1 MTSTNPSWGSAFR
14 PGTKPMTFI
23 AGTHGAWKIE
33 HIANIIGETLPW
45 AERLD
50 VQAGLIERP
59 NCTWAFRGVAG
70 HARYVERRERGPLDE
85 ASPPL
90 NRPEATK
97 AAFIP
102 MRKSPEWWVLT
113 QDERRAIFEERSHHI
128 ELSMKYLPAI
138 ARGLYHCRDL
148 GEPFDFIAWFEFA
161 PKDAGAFAD
170 LLAELRATEEWTF
183 VDREVEVRLER

>member
-1 MTSTNPSWGSAFR
+1 MV
-14 PGTKPMTFI
+14 
-23 AGTHGAWKIE
+23 GA
-33 HIANIIGETLPW
+33 
-45 AERLD
+45 
-50 VQAGLIERP
+50 
-59 NCTWAFRGVAG
+59 
-70 HARYVERRERGPLDE
+70 
-85 ASPPL
+85 
-90 NRPEATK
+90 
-97 AAFIP
+97 
-102 MRKSPEWWVLT
+102 T

-170 LLAELRATEEWTF
+170 LLAELRATGEWTF